1 MTMTPDREQI
11 ARVLSVSRLRR
22 VLHACA
28 GVARRIRSFVGRAD
42 ARITGGFMTRISA
55 RVAVRRG
62 PPALLLDFSHPQR
75 SSMAPALT
83 ALSIGAVLM
92 SFAVWH
98 GERATELVAGLDAEM
113 TALEGRSK
121 SKSADESPRPARTGD
136 VGERVRR
143 ANVVIRTLA
152 LPWGAVFSSLETSN
166 TADAALLSLEPDGSR
181 SAIKG
186 SAEARNASAMM
197 SYLEQLGQSEAVGLP
212 VLLTHQ
218 IMTEDPQRPI
228 RFTFTA
234 TWKTE

>member
-1 MTMTPDREQI
+1 MTRVREQI
-11 ARVLSVSRLRR
+11 ARLTSWPGVRQLVSICAVAGRITRSVLVRT
-22 VLHACA
+22 
-28 GVARRIRSFVGRAD
+28 D
-42 ARITGGFMTRISA
+42 ARVSGGAISRFAA
-55 RVAVRRG
+55 RVSSRGG
-62 PPALLLDFSHPQR
+62 PPPLLLDFSRPQR

-83 ALSIGAVLM
+83 MLSIGAVLM

-98 GERATELVAGLDAEM
+98 GERATELLTGLESEM
-113 TALEGRSK
+113 STLEGRRK
-121 SKSADESPRPARTGD
+121 VKSADESPRPARTGD

-186 SAEARNASAMM
+186 SAEARNASAMT
-197 SYLEQLGQSEAVGLP
+197 SYLERLGQSEAVGMP